1 MDNELREVMVRVRG
15 LLGSGMGLKDVLSIS
30 QIVPPALVDKVRNQV
45 EAEQSFTLE
54 PPGMLVADSTL
65 TPWLDSIDSS
75 GWLYWQAYKALL
87 YRKHWKHPAVSA
99 LDLATQKIL
108 GQLAD
113 PRSGAFD
120 RRGLVLG
127 HIQSGKTANFTGLI
141 AKAADVGY
149 RLVIVL
155 SGIDNA
161 LRSQTNKRLK
171 RELIGAEPGDG
182 ECVPLP
188 PLGRRWHEF
197 TSEDIAQGDFA
208 QGRANHAAL
217 QGTQPVLLVVKK
229 NAAVLKRLSNWLQ
242 RAPEDCK
249 RSLPLL
255 LIDDEA
261 DQASIDTRGT
271 AQGYGLDDP
280 EERPEAPSV
289 INGLIREI
297 LLHFTRRAYVA
308 YTATPFAN
316 VLIPHDMRDAK
327 HGDDL
332 YPRDFI
338 ISLPKPQHYFGSEEL
353 FGQMDGDSGESEGGL
368 DVIRAADSSEALR
381 FENDDLPHRL
391 AEAIDAFLLA
401 GAAQMHRAGHDVPAT
416 MLVHTSQRVIVHGQL
431 FKALKRYVSLL
442 RAEWKHDP
450 ASRLRPRLE
459 RLWNDD
465 FRKTT
470 CAINASLDAPFTSI
484 EGHISAFLD
493 GVRPLELN
501 SSTNDAL
508 DYERTPG
515 LKVIAVGGNK
525 LSRGLTLEGLLT
537 SYFVR
542 KSVMYDTLLQMGRWF
557 GFRAH
562 FKDLIRLYTTA
573 ELTSYYSSLAF
584 VEHRIRED
592 IKIYEERGL
601 TPLAVGVR
609 VWQHPELYVTAANKR
624 RFAGTT
630 TASTTYSCDVA
641 QTFRFPLDQ
650 HDVMRYMGDHNLT
663 VTRALVSRGRSE
675 FRPNRSGHATWN
687 AAPPEAV
694 LQFLEDFHLDSRA
707 TSIDKAQLLDYIRRR
722 LKDSELTRWVV
733 CVRGR
738 EEVVHRLGS
747 ADWGLPD
754 GPVAQMSRTRLAHGD
769 SLGVITS
776 PRDETIGLEPDAL
789 DRLEKRMLS
798 LKAAGKK
805 RAVNVEARLHRSPEC
820 GLLLL
825 YPISKAS
832 GHEKKPNDARR
843 PLYNDPDHRS
853 ARDLIGFAVSFPQS
867 RERVSHQFAIGT
879 VPHEPDNIE

>member
-1 MDNELREVMVRVRG
+1 MTTELGDVMVKVRS
-15 LLGSGMGLKDVLSIS
+15 LIGSGMDLEQVLSIT
-30 QIVPPALVDKVRNQV
+30 QIVPPALVEIVRGQIV
-45 EAEQSFTLE
+45 AEQNFTLE
-54 PPGMLVADSTL
+54 PPGMLVDRSTH
-65 TPWLDSIDSS
+65 TPWLENIDMR
-75 GWLYWQAYKALL
+75 GWLYWQAYRDLL
-87 YRKHWKHPAVSA
+87 YRKHWTQAAVGA

-113 PRSGAFD
+113 PRSHTFD

-171 RELIGAEPGDG
+171 RELIGIEPQVGD
-182 ECVPLP
+182 CVPLP

-197 TSEDIAQGDFA
+197 TGEDIAHGDFA
-208 QGRANHAAL
+208 TGRANHAAL

-229 NAAVLKRLSNWLQ
+229 NAAVLRRLSDWLAS
-242 RAPEDCK
+242 APDDCK
-249 RSLPLL
+249 WSLPLL
-255 LIDDEA
+255 MIDDEA

-271 AQGYGLDDP
+271 AHGYGLDDP
-280 EERPEAPSV
+280 EDTPEPPSV
-289 INGLIREI
+289 INSLIREI
-297 LLHFTRRAYVA
+297 LLHFRRRAYVA

-316 VLIPHDMRDAK
+316 VLIPHDMRDLTL
-327 HGDDL
+327 GDDL

-338 ISLPKPQHYFGSEEL
+338 ISLPKPQHYFGTEEL
-353 FGQMDGDSGESEGGL
+353 FGQMDGESGESEGGL
-368 DVIRAADSSEALR
+368 DVIRAADSSESLR
-381 FENDDLPHRL
+381 LDDGAIPKRL

-401 GAAQMHRAGHDVPAT
+401 GAAQVHRAGNNVPAT
-416 MLVHTSQRVIVHGQL
+416 MLVHTSQRVIDHGRL
-431 FKALKRYVSLL
+431 FKALGDYINVL
-442 RAEWKHDP
+442 RAEWRHDP
-450 ASRLRPRLE
+450 NFQLRPRLE

-465 FRKTT
+465 FRRTT
-470 CAINASLDAPFTSI
+470 RTINTAADAPFESI
-484 EGHISAFLD
+484 APKIGDVLTA
-493 GVRPLELN
+493 VRILELN
-501 SSTNDAL
+501 SSTSDAL
-508 DYERTPG
+508 DYESNPG
-515 LKVIAVGGNK
+515 LKAIAVGGNK

-542 KSVMYDTLLQMGRWF
+542 KSAMYDTLLQMGRWF
-557 GFRAH
+557 GFRSR
-562 FKDLIRLYTTA
+562 FKDLIRLYTTP

-601 TPLAVGVR
+601 TPLDVGVR
-609 VWQHPELYVTAANKR
+609 IWQHPELYVTAANKR

-641 QTFRFPLDQ
+641 QTFRFPLDR
-650 HDVMRYMGDHNLT
+650 HDAMRHIGDHNLA
-663 VTRALVSRGRSE
+663 VTRDLVSQGRE
-675 FRPNRSGHATWN
+675 QFRPDHSGHATWTS
-687 AAPPEAV
+687 APASVV
-694 LQFLEDFHLDSRA
+694 LRFLEDFHLDPDA

-722 LKDSELTRWVV
+722 LKGSELTRWVV

-738 EEVVHRLGS
+738 EDIVDRLGT
-747 ADWGLPD
+747 ADWGLPN
-754 GPVAQMSRTRLAHGD
+754 GPVAQMSRTRIAHGD

-776 PRDETIGLEPDAL
+776 PRDECIGLEPDAL
-789 DRLEKRMLS
+789 EKLEERMRS
-798 LKAAGKK
+798 LRIAGKK
-805 RAVNVEARLHRSPEC
+805 RAVNVEARLLRSPQC

-843 PLYNDPDHRS
+843 PLYDDPDHRS

-879 VPHEPDNIE
+879 VPYAPDDTE